1 MKNISTKIKI
11 IGIISICL
19 WIVGTFLIYSETNGK
34 GVSIVTAVIIIAGL
48 YSQIRKD
55 QIESSKSQK
64 IDFTSYISFLFGK
77 NQIEL
82 IKIGFDFLARIVFI
96 DWVDFLP
103 ATDKNADQGTC
114 SLKRIAKVG
123 KTGNR
128 CTSPQ
133 FLKNRSI

>member
-55 QIESSKSQK
+55 QIESSKS
-64 IDFTSYISFLFGK
+64 
-77 NQIEL
+77 
-82 IKIGFDFLARIVFI
+82 
-96 DWVDFLP
+96 
-103 ATDKNADQGTC
+103 
-114 SLKRIAKVG
+114 
-123 KTGNR
+123 
-128 CTSPQ
+128 
-133 FLKNRSI
+133 